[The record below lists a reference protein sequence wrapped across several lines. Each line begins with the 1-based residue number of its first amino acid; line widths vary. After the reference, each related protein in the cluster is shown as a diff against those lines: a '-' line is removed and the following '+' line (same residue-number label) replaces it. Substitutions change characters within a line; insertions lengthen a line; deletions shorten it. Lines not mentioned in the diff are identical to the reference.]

1 VKIKILFDK
10 QAIHSNLNTGWG
22 ISFLVGENTLFDTGE
37 KGKWLIENMK
47 RLKVDI
53 TKIENIVI
61 SHDHWDHTG
70 GLWRLLELNN
80 RANLYIT
87 PGFSTEFKEKAK
99 KFGINIIECKKSC
112 KINERIFTTGEFMTA
127 YKGYALVEQSLVIR
141 ENNKISVLTG
151 CSHPGIV
158 RILQKVKED
167 FENDNFHLVMGGF
180 HLLNEEEIEI
190 IEVVSQLEE
199 FEIDRI
205 GPTHCTGEEAE
216 EIIKNKFGEKFFEV
230 KVGDVVEI

>member
-1 VKIKILFDK
+1 
-10 QAIHSNLNTGWG
+10 
-22 ISFLVGENTLFDTGE
+22 
-37 KGKWLIENMK
+37 
-47 RLKVDI
+47 
-53 TKIENIVI
+53 
-61 SHDHWDHTG
+61 
-70 GLWRLLELNN
+70 
-80 RANLYIT
+80 
-87 PGFSTEFKEKAK
+87 
-99 KFGINIIECKKSC
+99 
-112 KINERIFTTGEFMTA
+112 MTA
-127 YKGYALVEQSLVIR
+127 YKGYALAEQSLVIR

-199 FEIDRI
+199 FKIDRI